1 MGRHGTKRTC
11 FKTDKERITMS
22 AKDYKICPSLFNA
35 YIAKVSKRNPNMML
49 EDRRVIDEKEIFGL
63 IEWYLHNYCVTNK
76 TDNVTISAGGSE
88 LFTITAKGKLLEE
101 INEELKEE

>member
-1 MGRHGTKRTC
+1 M
-11 FKTDKERITMS
+11 
-22 AKDYKICPSLFNA
+22 FNA
-35 YIAKVSKRNPNMML
+35 YIAKVSKRNPNIML
-49 EDRRVIDEKEIFGL
+49 EDRRVIEEKEIFAL

-76 TDNVTISAGGSE
+76 TDNVTISAKEGE

>member
-1 MGRHGTKRTC
+1 
-11 FKTDKERITMS
+11 MS

-101 INEELKEE
+101 IKEELEDE

>member
-1 MGRHGTKRTC
+1 M
-11 FKTDKERITMS
+11 
-22 AKDYKICPSLFNA
+22 FNA

-49 EDRRVIDEKEIFGL
+49 EDRRVIEEKEIFSL
-63 IEWYLHNYCVTNK
+63 IEWYLHNYCVENK
-76 TDNVTISAGGSE
+76 TDSVTISANEGE

>member
-1 MGRHGTKRTC
+1 
-11 FKTDKERITMS
+11 MS

-49 EDRRVIDEKEIFGL
+49 EDRRVIEEKEIFSL
-63 IEWYLHNYCVTNK
+63 IEWYLHNYCVENK
-76 TDNVTISAGGSE
+76 TDSVTISANEGE

>member
-1 MGRHGTKRTC
+1 
-11 FKTDKERITMS
+11 MS

-35 YIAKVSKRNPNMML
+35 YIAKVSKRNPNIML

>member
-1 MGRHGTKRTC
+1 
-11 FKTDKERITMS
+11 MS

-35 YIAKVSKRNPNMML
+35 YIAKVSKRNPNIML
-49 EDRRVIDEKEIFGL
+49 EDRRVIEEKEIFGL

>member
-101 INEELKEE
+101 IKEELEDE